1 MTAAGNTAWSRLQ
14 SLPRW
19 QVPAYYNV
27 AQDTCDR
34 HSSTKLAMIWDD
46 GRGAVREV
54 HWGELQALSGRVANA
69 LISLGVETGDRVV
82 TVLRQRPEAAAAML
96 AVLRCGGVLV
106 TMTDLWADQEIERRL
121 AELDAKVLITDS
133 GNADR
138 FAAMPAGSMLL
149 LDRFDES
156 GFSADFTTVRTP
168 AEAPAFIAYTSGT
181 TGPAKGV
188 VLPHRVM
195 LAGEELNYVQ
205 DLRAG
210 ELFYGIGEWSWW
222 VRKILGPWQRG
233 AVNLAYRYDR
243 YDPEKLL
250 HTLARHGVT
259 NAFINATAIRMM
271 MREPNIGRKYPQR
284 FRVVSSS
291 NEPLG
296 VEAFEWFKEQFGVP
310 PLEFY
315 GSTEVGIMIGG
326 SPYVPAKAGSMGM
339 AIPGWFVRVFDEEG
353 REALPGEPGEICLL
367 ARSNPNYP
375 LGYWGRPEESER
387 DFGQKWFRMKD
398 LATMD
403 EDGYFWYLGRTDD
416 VIKASGYRIAP
427 HEVEEVLCRH
437 PRVAE
442 SAVVGVPD
450 AERGAKV
457 VAYVVLADDAAGTDT
472 LVADLQQLVRSGHSA
487 FACPRRIAFVPRLPR
502 STSGKI
508 DRGALR
514 RRESHP
520 DPQFQTDPQGRR
532 RSLTE

>member
-1 MTAAGNTAWSRLQ
+1 MTGAGNTAWSRMQ

-34 HSSTKLAMIWDD
+34 HPPMKLAMIWDD
-46 GRGAVREV
+46 GSGTVREV
-54 HWGELQALSGRVANA
+54 RWGELQALSGRIANA
-69 LISLGVETGDRVV
+69 LTSLGVATGDRVV
-82 TVLRQRPEAAAAML
+82 TVVRQSPEAAAAML

-106 TMTDLWADQEIERRL
+106 TMTELWADQEVERRL
-121 AELDAKVLITDS
+121 TELDAKVLITES
-133 GNADR
+133 RIADR
-138 FAAMPAGSMLL
+138 FAAMPAGSVLL

-195 LAGEELNYVQ
+195 LAGEEMNYVQ
-205 DLRAG
+205 DLHAG
-210 ELFYGIGEWSWW
+210 ELFYGIGDWSWW

-233 AVNLAYRYDR
+233 AVNLAYRYGR

-250 HTLARHGVT
+250 HTLARHNVT
-259 NAFINATAIRMM
+259 NAFINATAIRLM
-271 MREPNIGRKYPQR
+271 MRERNIGRKYPQR
-284 FRVVSSS
+284 FRVVTSS

-296 VEAFEWFKEQFGVP
+296 VEAFEWFREQFGLP

-315 GSTEVGIMIGG
+315 GSTEVGVMIGG
-326 SPYVPAKAGSMGM
+326 SPYVPPKPGSMGM
-339 AIPGWFVRVFDEEG
+339 AIPGWFVRVLDDEG
-353 REALPGEPGEICLL
+353 REALPGETGEICLL

-387 DFGQKWFRMKD
+387 DFGQRWFRMKD
-398 LATMD
+398 VATMD
-403 EDGYFWYLGRTDD
+403 EDGYFWYLGRRDD

-427 HEVEEVLCRH
+427 HEVEDVLCRH

-442 SAVVGVPD
+442 AAVIGVAD
-450 AERGAKV
+450 RERGTKV
-457 VAYVVLADDAAGTDT
+457 VAYVVLTGHASEADT
-472 LVADLQQLVRSGHSA
+472 LTADLQQLVRDEHSA
-487 FACPRRIAFVPRLPR
+487 FAYPSRVEFVPSLPR
-502 STSGKI
+502 SSSGKI

-514 RRESHP
+514 RRESEFIPGQH
-520 DPQFQTDPQGRR
+520 
-532 RSLTE
+532 LKEA